1 MKIIK
6 ENNQYSLLW
15 KYSIQNNKKT
25 TNDRDYYFY
34 NVVFPA
40 ELADYFNQPS
50 SLWMY
55 ENIGRTFIC
64 KDEPPYSKS
73 RELKLFSKGN
83 PQRAKDITLS
93 KKFFTE
99 LEGHVQG
106 KVLYILHVD
115 EHDPLTNER
124 GLLEVKLLIEQE

>member
-1 MKIIK
+1 MKIQY
-6 ENNQYSLLW
+6 NNNEYSLIW
-15 KYSIQNNKKT
+15 EYSIKNNKKVA
-25 TNDRDYYFY
+25 NNKEYYFY

-40 ELADYFNQPS
+40 ELADFFCQPHS
-50 SLWMY
+50 VWIY

-124 GLLEVKLLIEQE
+124 GLLEVKLLLEQE